1 MHLGYGYSDV
11 EGSIATAGPA
21 RGVAFSA
28 GFDYAD
34 DATGSEYSF
43 RAFEASL
50 STYFS
55 MPWPGHHTL
64 AVRSAGA
71 LAGGTYS
78 RNGVYFVGG
87 YDLENVSLVDSVTT
101 GAFDGAFVVRGY
113 PARSFV
119 GRQYL
124 LYNMEYRV
132 PIFAPDR
139 GISTLPVFFRR
150 IDANLFLDYGG
161 AFNRLDLHA
170 TRLFHAG
177 NVIDSPDMHAA
188 LGGELWFNVTFGY
201 FLTTQ
206 LRLGYAHGFSA
217 GAIEGGQLYFVAAG
231 AF

>member
-1 MHLGYGYSDV
+1 M
-11 EGSIATAGPA
+11 
-21 RGVAFSA
+21 
-28 GFDYAD
+28 
-34 DATGSEYSF
+34 
-43 RAFEASL
+43 
-50 STYFS
+50 STYLP
-55 MPWPGHHTL
+55 MPWPGNHTL
-64 AVRSAGA
+64 AVRGAGA

-87 YDLENVSLVDSVTT
+87 YDLENVSLVDAVTT

-113 PARSFV
+113 PARSVV

-124 LYNMEYRV
+124 LYNMEYRA

-177 NVIDSPDMHAA
+177 NLIDSPDMRAS
-188 LGGELWFNVTFGY
+188 LGGELWLNVTLGY
-201 FLTTQ
+201 YLTTQ
-206 LRLGYAHGFSA
+206 LRLGYAHGFSQ